1 MATKIALS
9 ELLAAIDAQDAGKF
23 ASYLTED
30 VVFRYGSSPPVHG
43 RQAVQDYVAD
53 FFGTLDSL
61 RHQLFAE
68 WRNGDALICEGEVTY
83 TLPGGKAVT
92 VPFVNVFGMQNSK
105 IKDYKIY
112 IDPTPLAG

>member
-1 MATKIALS
+1 MAAKIALS

-30 VVFRYGSSPPVHG
+30 VVFRYGSGPPVHG
-43 RQAVQDYVAD
+43 RQAVHDYVAG
-53 FFGTLDSL
+53 FFETLDSL
-61 RHQLFAE
+61 RHRLLAE
-68 WRNGDALICEGEVTY
+68 WENGGALICEGEVTY
-83 TLPGGKAVT
+83 TLPGGKEMT
-92 VPFVNVFGMQNSK
+92 LPFVNVFGMQDSK